1 MKLIKEEGL
10 DLRLKGK
17 EFSWSF
23 EVEKEGIYGI
33 EILALCKSWWQN
45 FLKSFFKDDELSVKI
60 DGISFSKKSV
70 AWIGNNLKG
79 LKKTDF
85 FVIYLRSGIHNLNF
99 LADQSPFL
107 ESIRIYQIEES
118 EISFLPSNNY
128 PIQDGNRRQWLTI
141 VLVNLPLKA
150 LKIEALA
157 EEGKKFSVFKR
168 DDSDL
173 KLIIDGEI
181 QKSEESK
188 SHRNWYWCGRV
199 LKGEGKIFERE
210 LNLKPE
216 IHYIELWADRSPKI
230 KEIKIKLEK
239 PLFFLKAKVVWEKAN
254 LREKPAI
261 NGNVLAEILKEEEVI
276 VLEKAIKGERPFYRP
291 NEPAISDRWHKVFYK
306 GKTGFVYSEALEIEG
321 EGKEEIK
328 KKIKK
333 KAEELGVDSK
343 LMLSLAYCESQFFPY
358 AVSEKEA
365 KGIFQLMDDAI
376 EDVNERYGGN
386 ITNPFNADQN
396 IDGGIRY
403 FKEKIL
409 AKYQGSKDW
418 MEKSI
423 VAWSL
428 GPERV
433 PKEGPFRIED
443 YQNSPRT
450 LRLLRC
456 TLDFYEKEV
465 SLSSEVS
472 HKENSVG
479 KAKLSPL
486 IILIL
491 FISIGTAG
499 VFLRHFNLER
509 KVVQKITRAEVW
521 PIMEKAWQENKIV
534 KLGSIVNDLDSDGKL
549 EKINFSFYVTPAT
562 EHKTLVQTESASPL
576 ELDGAFN
583 EAFVVDMNKDGKKE
597 LFVELVVGANGI
609 NSLIYSYKKN
619 RLEYIPVVPEEKI
632 KGFLNNSGIKLVD
645 YDDDGELEVWVD
657 YSSYPP
663 DPCKVKTN
671 IYEFFNDKFIKSKEM
686 ETFEENCRKAME
698 KFKG

>member
-1 MKLIKEEGL
+1 MKLIKEEKL
-10 DLRLKGK
+10 NLRLKGK
-17 EFSWSF
+17 EFNWSF

-33 EILALCKSWWQN
+33 EILSSSKSWWQN
-45 FLKSFFKDDELSVKI
+45 FLKSFLRDDELSVKI

-70 AWIGNNLKG
+70 AWSGNNLKG
-79 LKKTDF
+79 LKKTNF
-85 FVIYLRSGIHNLNF
+85 FIIYLSSGIHNLNF
-99 LADQSPFL
+99 LVDQSPLL

-118 EISFLPSNNY
+118 EISFLPRDNY

-141 VLVNLPLKA
+141 VLVNLPIKA
-150 LKIEALA
+150 LKIEASA
-157 EEGKKFSVFKR
+157 EEGNKFFAFKR

-181 QKSEESK
+181 QKNEEPK

-199 LKGEGKIFERE
+199 LKGKEKIFERE
-210 LNLKPE
+210 LNLKPK

-230 KEIKIKLEK
+230 KGIKIKLEK
-239 PLFFLKAKVVWEKAN
+239 PLFFLKAKVIWERAN
-254 LREKPAI
+254 LREKPLI
-261 NGNVLAEILKEEEVI
+261 NENILAEILKEEKVI
-276 VLEKAIKGERPFYRP
+276 ILEKAIKGERPFYRP
-291 NEPAISDRWHKVFYK
+291 NEPAISDRWHKVSYK
-306 GKTGFVYSEALEIEG
+306 GKVGFVYCEALEIEG

-328 KKIKK
+328 KKIRE

-376 EDVNERYGGN
+376 EDINERYGGN
-386 ITNPFNADQN
+386 ITDPFDADQN

-403 FKEKIL
+403 FKEIL
-409 AKYQGSKDW
+409 AKYKGSENW

-465 SLSSEVS
+465 SLSSEIS

-479 KAKLSPL
+479 KAKLSFL
-486 IILIL
+486 IILML
-491 FISIGTAG
+491 FISIATAG

-509 KVVQKITRAEVW
+509 KVVQKITKDEVW
-521 PIMEKAWQENKIV
+521 PIMEKAWEENKIV
-534 KLGSIVNDLDSDGKL
+534 KLGNIVDDLDSDGKL
-549 EKINFSFYVTPAT
+549 EKINFSFYVTPTT
-562 EHKTLVQTESASPL
+562 EHKTLVQIESTSPL
-576 ELDGAFN
+576 ELEGAFN
-583 EAFVVDMNKDGKKE
+583 EAFVVDINKDGKKE
-597 LFVELVVGANGI
+597 LIIELVVGANGI

-619 RLEYIPVVPEEKI
+619 RLEYIPIVPEEKI
-632 KGFLNNSGIKLVD
+632 KGFLNNSGIKLGD
-645 YDDDGELEVWVD
+645 YDDDGELEVWID
-657 YSSYPP
+657 YSSYPS
-663 DPCKVKTN
+663 DPCKLKRD
-671 IYEFFNDKFIKSKEM
+671 IYEFLNGKLIKTKDI
-686 ETFEENCRKAME
+686 ETFEENCRKVME
-698 KFKG
+698 EFKG